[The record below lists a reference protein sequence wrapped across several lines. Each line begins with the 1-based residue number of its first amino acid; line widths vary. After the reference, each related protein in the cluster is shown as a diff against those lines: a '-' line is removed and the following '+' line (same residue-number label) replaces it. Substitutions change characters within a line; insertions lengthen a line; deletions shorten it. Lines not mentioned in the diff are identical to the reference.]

1 LYKYLIPNWDISFV
15 RKISSIKTGV
25 TNMAEISAAMVM
37 KLRKMSGQGMMDCK
51 KALQEADGDVEKAM
65 ETLRKKGLATL
76 AKRAERE
83 TSQGLVVCKS
93 SPDGKT
99 SVLATLCCETDF
111 VAKSDDF
118 VATAKTLTDYAM
130 ECPEDQGVDNILEST
145 VNGKKF
151 SDVLTETVSK
161 TGEKT
166 QVGDYTKYK
175 LDGPG
180 LISTYIHFNE
190 KVGSMVKIETSDDN
204 VAGAD
209 VIKQAASDIAMHIT
223 ATKPLALNKDEID
236 STIVER
242 EKSIFAEQVK
252 NKPANIIE
260 KIVDGKMKK
269 FFAENCLLDQP
280 FVKDDSK
287 SVSQA
292 LADAAKQ
299 AGGDAQ
305 IKSFVR
311 FEVG

>member
-1 LYKYLIPNWDISFV
+1 
-15 RKISSIKTGV
+15 
-25 TNMAEISAAMVM
+25 MAEISAATVM

-51 KALQEADGDVEKAM
+51 KALQETDGNIDQAM
-65 ETLRKKGLATL
+65 DSLRKKGLATL

-83 TSQGLVVCKS
+83 TSEGLVVCKS

-111 VAKSDDF
+111 VAKSDGF
-118 VATAKTLTDYAM
+118 VATAKALADYALA
-130 ECPEDQGVDNILEST
+130 CPADQGAENILES
-145 VNGKKF
+145 VVDGKKF
-151 SDVLTETVSK
+151 SDILTETVSK

-166 QVGDYTKYK
+166 QVGDYAKYQ

-180 LISTYIHFNE
+180 LISTYIHFND
-190 KVGSMVKIETSDDN
+190 KVGTMVQIEASDDN
-204 VAGAD
+204 VAAAD
-209 VIKQAASDIAMHIT
+209 VLKQTACDIAMHIT

-236 STIVER
+236 SEVIER
-242 EKSIFAEQVK
+242 EKSIFTEQVQ

-260 KIVDGKMKK
+260 KIVEGKMRK

-287 SVSQA
+287 SIAEV
-292 LADAAKQ
+292 LTDAAKQ
-299 AGGDAQ
+299 AGGEAT
-305 IKSFVR
+305 IKRCVR

>member
-1 LYKYLIPNWDISFV
+1 
-15 RKISSIKTGV
+15 
-25 TNMAEISAAMVM
+25 MADISAAMVM
-37 KLRKMSGQGMMDCK
+37 KLRKMTGQGMMDCK
-51 KALQEADGDVEKAM
+51 RALQEANGNIEQATDI
-65 ETLRKKGLATL
+65 LRKKGLTTL

-83 TSQGLVVCKS
+83 TSEGLVVCKS
-93 SPDGKT
+93 SADGKT
-99 SVLATLCCETDF
+99 AAIATLCCETDF

-118 VATAKTLTDYAM
+118 VATAQTLADYALACSA
-130 ECPEDQGVDNILEST
+130 EKGAENILETT
-145 VNGKKF
+145 VDGKKF
-151 SDVLTETVSK
+151 SDILTKTVSK

-166 QVGDYTKYK
+166 QVGDYAKYK

-190 KVGSMVKIETSDDN
+190 KVGTMVQIETSDETT
-204 VAGAD
+204 AAAD
-209 VIKQAASDIAMHIT
+209 VLKQTASDIAMHIT
-223 ATKPLALNKDEID
+223 ATKPMALDKADIAPE
-236 STIVER
+236 TIER

-260 KIVDGKMKK
+260 KIIEGKMRK

-287 SVSQA
+287 SVAQV

-299 AGGDAQ
+299 AGGEAK
-305 IKSFVR
+305 IKRFVR

>member
-1 LYKYLIPNWDISFV
+1 
-15 RKISSIKTGV
+15 
-25 TNMAEISAAMVM
+25 MAEISAAMVM

-51 KALQEADGDVEKAM
+51 RALQEADGDIEKAM

-93 SPDGKT
+93 SQDGKT

-118 VATAKTLTDYAM
+118 VATAKILTDYGMA
-130 ECPEDQGVDNILEST
+130 CPADEGVDNVLES
-145 VNGKKF
+145 VVDGKKF

-175 LDGPG
+175 LEGPG

-190 KVGSMVKIETSDDN
+190 KVGTMVQIGASDDN
-204 VAGAD
+204 VAD
-209 VIKQAASDIAMHIT
+209 SEVLKQTAGDIAMHIT
-223 ATKPLALNKDEID
+223 ATKPLALDKDEID
-236 STIVER
+236 SEIIER
-242 EKSIFAEQVK
+242 EKNIFAEQVK

-260 KIVDGKMKK
+260 KIVEGKMKK

-287 SVSQA
+287 SVGQV
-292 LADAAKQ
+292 LTDAAKQ
-299 AGGDAQ
+299 AGGEAK
-305 IKSFVR
+305 IKRFVR